1 MSLSGERITSIKF
14 VPHDEKT
21 IQFWVNDS
29 ISYLDIEEAVELQY
43 NLAAAVI
50 KAVFDIDKASPFAP
64 MKDNLLGSIAK
75 YRQLNGDNKEKFR
88 AAIQNAKII

>member
-43 NLAAAVI
+43 NLSAAVI
-50 KAVFDIDKASPFAP
+50 KAVFNIDKTSSFAS
-64 MKDNLLGSIAK
+64 MKESILDNIAK
-75 YRQLNGDNKEKFR
+75 YKQLDKNDKEKFR
-88 AAIQNAKII
+88 AAIQNMKII